1 MASFSTCTLG
11 DYPNTSAW
19 GKILITDV
27 NKASSIENNIK
38 TGFDE
43 LRLSLKQEV
52 TSAVISAIDGIVK
65 RVEITERNVQC
76 HDIKL
81 GNLEKQMNA
90 VISENYELRSQ
101 IMYIESRE
109 RRMNLIFKGISEA
122 PTETER
128 ERISKTKSILKS
140 KMGFSENVLNELKDL
155 MQSKLKKS

>member
-1 MASFSTCTLG
+1 M
-11 DYPNTSAW
+11 
-19 GKILITDV
+19 
-27 NKASSIENNIK
+27 
-38 TGFDE
+38 
-43 LRLSLKQEV
+43 
-52 TSAVISAIDGIVK
+52 ISAIDGIVK

-81 GNLEKQMNA
+81 GNLEKQMNV
-90 VISENYELRSQ
+90 VISENSELRSQ

-140 KMGFSENVLNELKDL
+140 KMGFSENVLNELNFVRCIRLYGQKQNNIRPICVTFHNMNDR
-155 MQSKLKKS
+155 QKVWDARGKLKNTPEYYIM

>member
-19 GKILITDV
+19 GKSLITDV
-27 NKASSIENNIK
+27 NKALSSIENNIK

-52 TSAVISAIDGIVK
+52 TLAVISAIDGIVK

-90 VISENYELRSQ
+90 VISENSELSD
-101 IMYIESRE
+101 
-109 RRMNLIFKGISEA
+109 
-122 PTETER
+122 
-128 ERISKTKSILKS
+128 
-140 KMGFSENVLNELKDL
+140 NVY
-155 MQSKLKKS
+155 